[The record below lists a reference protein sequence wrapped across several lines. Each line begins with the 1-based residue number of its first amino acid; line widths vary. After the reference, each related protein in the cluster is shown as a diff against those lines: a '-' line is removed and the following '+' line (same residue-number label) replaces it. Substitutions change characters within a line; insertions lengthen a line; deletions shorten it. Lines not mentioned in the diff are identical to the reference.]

1 MALWEEINTQS
12 IDQTFILYVNHDC
25 KQRANCGGFTVKRLS
40 RIRSSKTQ
48 LHHIRDGKEDT
59 PNPPITWSELTAVTV
74 AAANCPILK
83 DDRQTPEDTSHT
95 RTVCEKYV
103 IQSAVKQRHSQN
115 EKIFSRYKTAQF
127 FYILIS
133 IYTLSFNLARPSY
146 FYLRVTYVHF
156 ASLQDPL
163 WKIMEI
169 QFCSQYVENYKST
182 CQFCLASHQ
191 QTVGVP
197 LCVFGY

>member
-25 KQRANCGGFTVKRLS
+25 KQRANCGGSTVKRLS
-40 RIRSSKTQ
+40 RIRSSKTL

-74 AAANCPILK
+74 AADNCAILK

-103 IQSAVKQRHSQN
+103 IQSTLKQCHSQN
-115 EKIFSRYKTAQF
+115 EKIFSRYKSAQF

-133 IYTLSFNLARPSY
+133 IYTLSFNLARRSY
-146 FYLRVTYVHF
+146 FYLRVTYAHF
-156 ASLQDPL
+156 TSLQDPL

-169 QFCSQYVENYKST
+169 QVCSQYV
-182 CQFCLASHQ
+182 L
-191 QTVGVP
+191 P
-197 LCVFGY
+197 